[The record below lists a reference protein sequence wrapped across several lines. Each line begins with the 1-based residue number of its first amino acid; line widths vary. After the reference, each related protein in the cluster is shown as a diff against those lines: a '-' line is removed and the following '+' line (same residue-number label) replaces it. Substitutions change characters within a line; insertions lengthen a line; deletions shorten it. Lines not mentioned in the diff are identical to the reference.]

1 MLPNCLRFCV
11 EHFIINYNEFL
22 VLELD
27 DNEVYSFQVFSL
39 STSNYEAG
47 SNEFEILTPRFGTI
61 RIVTISVTTGLL
73 ILLAIVGVT
82 LYMKRHLFTSY
93 HNDEKI

>member
-1 MLPNCLRFCV
+1 MFKVLCHKCINNC
-11 EHFIINYNEFL
+11 NEFL

-27 DNEVYSFQVFSL
+27 DNEVYSFQVFSV

-61 RIVTISVTTGLL
+61 RIVTISVTSGLL